1 MLIRV
6 MFDDGRFDMVKPHLL
21 DNLLEKQ
28 KLTSFMRSDGWTVV
42 GRDII
47 RTGNKSQRH
56 QGVERRAC

>member
-21 DNLLEKQ
+21 DNLLKER
-28 KLTSFMRSDGWTVV
+28 KLTSFMRSSGWAIV
-42 GRDII
+42 GRDVL
-47 RTGNKSQRH
+47 RNENQSQRH